1 MRFVM
6 KVLFVGFLLAFL
18 RAWVPDV
25 WAADAQVGY
34 QIEIQG
40 FKTYARY
47 TKFLEDLNHK
57 LPGNALIRETRI
69 ARKSIRVQ
77 IRTEVGKEEFE
88 QTLAGSLAAATDEGA
103 GKVEPQ
109 EERTYLVRME

>member
-1 MRFVM
+1 M
-6 KVLFVGFLLAFL
+6 KVLFIGFLLAFL
-18 RAWVPDV
+18 RAWVPSV
-25 WAADAQVGY
+25 WATDAPAGY

-40 FKTYARY
+40 FQTYARY
-47 TKFLEDLNHK
+47 KKFLEDLNNK
-57 LPGNALIRETRI
+57 LPGNTLIRETRV
-69 ARKSIRVQ
+69 ARKAIRVQ

-109 EERTYLVRME
+109 EERTYVVRME

>member
-1 MRFVM
+1 M

-25 WAADAQVGY
+25 WATDAGY

-57 LPGNALIRETRI
+57 LPGSALIRETRI

-109 EERTYLVRME
+109 GERTYLVRME